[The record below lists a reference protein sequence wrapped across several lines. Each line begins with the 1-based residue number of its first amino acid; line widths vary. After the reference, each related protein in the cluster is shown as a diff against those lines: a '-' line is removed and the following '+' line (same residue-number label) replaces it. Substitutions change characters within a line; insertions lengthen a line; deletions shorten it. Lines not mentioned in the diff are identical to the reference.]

1 MIETKTLLNKLSKGG
16 CFCNLCNQ
24 RVTIDDT
31 ENVEYVKSKAS
42 GENWYDTS
50 CIKRYRT
57 LEAEEKQTVKK
68 EDLKQQKYFRIGG
81 EYERDFKENY

>member
-24 RVTIDDT
+24 PVTIYET

-42 GENWYDTS
+42 GEHWYHTS
-50 CIKRYRT
+50 CIKRYGI
-57 LEAEEKQTVKK
+57 LGVK
-68 EDLKQQKYFRIGG
+68 I
-81 EYERDFKENY
+81 YE

>member
-24 RVTIDDT
+24 PVTIDET

-42 GENWYDTS
+42 GEHWYHTS
-50 CIKRYRT
+50 CIRRYRT
-57 LEAEEKQTVKK
+57 ILRWKIWAENRLELFTELLKK
-68 EDLKQQKYFRIGG
+68 E
-81 EYERDFKENY
+81 N

>member
-24 RVTIDDT
+24 PVTIDET
-31 ENVEYVKSKAS
+31 ENLEYVKSKAS
-42 GENWYDTS
+42 GEHWYHTS

-57 LEAEEKQTVKK
+57 LGVE
-68 EDLKQQKYFRIGG
+68 R
-81 EYERDFKENY
+81 YE

>member
-24 RVTIDDT
+24 PVTIDEN

-42 GENWYDTS
+42 GEHWYHTS
-50 CIKRYRT
+50 CIKRYGI
-57 LEAEEKQTVKK
+57 LGVK
-68 EDLKQQKYFRIGG
+68 I
-81 EYERDFKENY
+81 YE

>member
-24 RVTIDDT
+24 PVTIYEN

-42 GENWYDTS
+42 GEHWYHTS
-50 CIKRYRT
+50 CIRRYIEQFGGKRY
-57 LEAEEKQTVKK
+57 EKKSD
-68 EDLKQQKYFRIGG
+68 EL
-81 EYERDFKENY
+81 